1 MLHSNEHEQGKLLI
15 LHSVVFWHQDRFMW
29 KGKGCNKWAVTGFLH
44 FKRSPN
50 SLLPLFSSSLTY
62 LFFFLSQPPFSYIFP
77 FLSLYSLMIIL
88 LVFIGYSL
96 NRSSLMSFSLT
107 FISQRVCIPSSCF
120 QFPSL
125 YPISTGFDFKA
136 LITRLAGTA
145 TNPNN
150 ICPNKSQLFLYC

>member
-1 MLHSNEHEQGKLLI
+1 MGCNWLSTFQTIPQFPSSPILI
-15 LHSVVFWHQDRFMW
+15 LPH
-29 KGKGCNKWAVTGFLH
+29 L
-44 FKRSPN
+44 
-50 SLLPLFSSSLTY
+50 SL
-62 LFFFLSQPPFSYIFP
+62 FFLSQPPFSYIFP

-107 FISQRVCIPSSCF
+107 FICQRVCIPPSCF

-150 ICPNKSQLFLYC
+150 ILSSSFTVRVIQINHQQYFLLFVCSSLAVFFMHSDV

>member
-1 MLHSNEHEQGKLLI
+1 MGCNWLSTFQTIPQFPSSPILI
-15 LHSVVFWHQDRFMW
+15 LPH
-29 KGKGCNKWAVTGFLH
+29 L
-44 FKRSPN
+44 
-50 SLLPLFSSSLTY
+50 SL
-62 LFFFLSQPPFSYIFP
+62 FFLSQPPFSYIFP

-107 FISQRVCIPSSCF
+107 FISQRVCTPSSCF